1 MNKTA
6 TLLHHK
12 EFILWVFF
20 RNPVQVT
27 GAAVPRALLQELQ
40 ECPSGT
46 APWVRERTWK
56 CFELNMSGSA
66 TWYLLTECNL
76 IASDPPCSGKPSC
89 TATSNWFVYYFK
101 LLSSEGSWRNC
112 TDVAV
117 TTSTQEARSQEF
129 CKCSQVLDFD
139 LYFPQ
144 QRREYSVFLGSWE
157 KTPAG
162 EARGRLP
169 PVPGGSEELSVLA
182 NPLLP
187 RANSAQAALQA
198 PLPSTAAGRAP
209 DSRWHH
215 PPGARSGTE
224 KQPGEQSPSDPRRG
238 KLGSP
243 VCAWHAR
250 LRLGS
255 NIVKL

>member
-1 MNKTA
+1 MNETA

-12 EFILWVFF
+12 EFILWIFF

-27 GAAVPRALLQELQ
+27 GAAVPRALLQQLQ

-66 TWYLLTECNL
+66 TWYLLTERSL

-89 TATSNWFVYYFK
+89 TATPNWFVYYFK

-139 LYFPQ
+139 LYFLQ
-144 QRREYSVFLGSWE
+144 QRREYSVFLGENTSWGGQR
-157 KTPAG
+157 TPAACPWGFRGALRARQPPSAQRQQRTGSFAGSPAFHHSWTRPRQPVTSPARCQKWHWETAGGAVTEWPETG
-162 EARGRLP
+162 EARQPCLC
-169 PVPGGSEELSVLA
+169 LA
-182 NPLLP
+182 CETTP
-187 RANSAQAALQA
+187 RF
-198 PLPSTAAGRAP
+198 
-209 DSRWHH
+209 
-215 PPGARSGTE
+215 
-224 KQPGEQSPSDPRRG
+224 
-238 KLGSP
+238 
-243 VCAWHAR
+243 
-250 LRLGS
+250 
-255 NIVKL
+255 